1 MHTIHQISDSIS
13 AINRQSIGIL
23 SVRYGQIE
31 CNLLM
36 EGFHIVSQVNQL
48 ASWVASARHVVV
60 YTGAGISTSAGI
72 PDFRSESP
80 QKSKLSIHIFFY
92 RGPKGV
98 WTLEKKGLKPS
109 MNVSWDDVRKIFWQ
123 DGTM

>member
-48 ASWVASARHVVV
+48 ASWVATARHVVV

-80 QKSKLSIHIFFY
+80 
-92 RGPKGV
+92 PK
-98 WTLEKKGLKPS
+98 K
-109 MNVSWDDVRKIFWQ
+109 
-123 DGTM
+123 